1 MHGPKIRFLTIPP
14 GTTGAALVILLL
26 VWAALTCLPSPAR
39 PAIRLGF
46 PLQGAVVV
54 IDPGHGGIDSGVTS
68 GRIEEKNINLA
79 VSLELGRLL
88 EQAGATAILTRSR
101 DEDISHLLPE
111 EADSRYR
118 RDIKARVKI
127 INESR
132 ADLFISIH
140 IDSCTDPSIR
150 GAIAFYN
157 QKYPENKLLAERVQS
172 HLNPVVNIN
181 PQPGEYVHQDIKEGS
196 YYILNEARVP
206 GIIIEIAFMT
216 NPTDRELIVQHSYRI
231 KVAQAL
237 FMGILEYVYTHDQEQ
252 GLGH

>member
-1 MHGPKIRFLTIPP
+1 MHNPKIRILTIPP
-14 GTTGAALVILLL
+14 GTTGAALIIIFLT
-26 VWAALTCLPSPAR
+26 WAALAYFFSPAR
-39 PAIRLGF
+39 SAIMLGF
-46 PLQGAVVV
+46 PLQDTSIV

-68 GRIEEKNINLA
+68 HQIEEKNITLA
-79 VSLELGRLL
+79 VGLELGRLL
-88 EQAGATAILTRSR
+88 EQVGATVIFTRCR

-140 IDSCTDPSIR
+140 IDSCVDPSIR

-157 QKYPENKLLAERVQS
+157 RKYPENRLLAETVQG
-172 HLNPVVNIN
+172 HLNPVVSMNAR
-181 PQPGEYVHQDIKEGS
+181 PGEYIHQDIKEGS
-196 YYILNEARVP
+196 YYILNEASVP
-206 GIIIEIAFMT
+206 GIIMEIAFMT
-216 NPTDRELIVQHSYRI
+216 NPTDRELIVQPGYQV

-237 FMGILEYVYTHDQEQ
+237 FMGLLEYLHTRDQD
-252 GLGH
+252 